1 MCEAGRRATR
11 PNTDI
16 TYRARG
22 RAGSA
27 SPLSRIC
34 SHASRIADH
43 SPWCVWELHLPS
55 PRVPKTVLFHQR
67 LQRRRAATLPRIW
80 CLDFGT
86 LLREKRDATVCP
98 LNPGNSR
105 RPLASRVLTAVY
117 ERLLSR
123 STHSALSIH
132 LVRQPP
138 RSHVLR
144 ARWCSRSSRCPQD

>member
-1 MCEAGRRATR
+1 VRRGQTPTSLTAHAAGLALPRRCH
-11 PNTDI
+11 
-16 TYRARG
+16 
-22 RAGSA
+22 GSV
-27 SPLSRIC
+27 PTHRESRITL
-34 SHASRIADH
+34 
-43 SPWCVWELHLPS
+43 PLCVWELHLPS

-117 ERLLSR
+117 EKLLSR

-138 RSHVLR
+138 RTHVLR